1 MIWKELWRAWDNL
14 TTTDLDE
21 KVGGRIAGSIQT
33 PDTSILTSSFVL
45 NNQAEQKRKRED
57 WFAPKGPASRGLGGI
72 RNTQDASDMTMGIDI
87 KLLMMMRSMN
97 EGGVGVTLY
106 LKIWPRH
113 LFWKGFRLLLLKGTR
128 MPHDSYGSLDDSS
141 STVSVG
147 RLCLYPEVCFQSL
160 GALVWWTRREN

>member
-1 MIWKELWRAWDNL
+1 MIWKELWRAWDDL

-21 KVGGRIAGSIQT
+21 KVVGRIAGSIQT

-72 RNTQDASDMTMGIDI
+72 RNTQDASDITMGIDI

-106 LKIWPRH
+106 LMIWPRH
-113 LFWKGFRLLLLKGTR
+113 FLFWRPCSGRDLDFFCWKGLECLITAMALWTTL
-128 MPHDSYGSLDDSS
+128 PA
-141 STVSVG
+141 
-147 RLCLYPEVCFQSL
+147 LCL
-160 GALVWWTRREN
+160 